1 MLKCIIQSNL
11 NFVLSESPYGVK
23 ISIKNSFRKHLEAKN
38 SKSNDTQIVFNQ
50 TVKFEFLENQNKK
63 LEREITNAET
73 IIKDLRQKSEVFRKE
88 SKDHSIE
95 IDNHILNEKKLQKQI
110 KERDKEIYDIKKEL
124 TKVTEQYRD
133 ATKEVSELKVKVN
146 QEKKEK
152 VKLIKKEQK
161 IELANIK
168 QDASSQQTVFNVM
181 FATYSSNQR

>member
-1 MLKCIIQSNL
+1 MEAVDKCNEVLECIRQSNL
-11 NFVLSESPYGVK
+11 NFVLSESPFGVQ
-23 ISIKNSFRKHLEAKN
+23 ISIKKSFRKHLEAKN

-161 IELANIK
+161 IDLANNR
-168 QDASSQQTVFNVM
+168 QDARCKFSM
-181 FATYSSNQR
+181 

>member
-1 MLKCIIQSNL
+1 MEAVDKCSELLECIRHSNL
-11 NFVLSESPYGVK
+11 NFVLSESPFGVQ
-23 ISIKNSFRKHLEAKN
+23 ISIKKSFRKHPEAKV
-38 SKSNDTQIVFNQ
+38 SKSNDTQIVINH
-50 TVKFEFLENQNKK
+50 TVKNEFLEKLNEK

-73 IIKDLRQKSEVFRKE
+73 IIKDLKQKNEVFRKE
-88 SKDHSIE
+88 YKDHSIE

-110 KERDKEIYDIKKEL
+110 KERDKEMYYIKKEL

-161 IELANIK
+161 IDLANNR
-168 QDASSQQTVFNVM
+168 QDARCKFSM
-181 FATYSSNQR
+181 